1 MAKKN
6 DTRFFENKLLDFV
19 AAKDPLLEMLQW
31 VMDKFM
37 EIEVARKTGAPKGSH
52 SQGRTGYRCGYR
64 VRRFDTRLGTVYL
77 SVPKIRQGGYIP
89 FFVTE
94 KKRSEQALIQ
104 VVQEC
109 WLSGVSTRKIE
120 NIARRLGIE
129 SLSASEVSEINGGLD
144 QMVEEFRTR
153 RLDAEYPVIWADALY
168 EKIRDNHRVVSKA
181 VMVVKAVNLEG
192 RQEILAVEPM
202 ENESEETY
210 SALFRKLQE
219 RGLEKVWLCVSDAHR
234 GLQAAI
240 RSTLH
245 GTSWQRCKV
254 HFMRNILAYVPQRDK
269 ERVAARLRLIWQAPD
284 EKSARAMKAAFCQ
297 EYEKS
302 FPKAVECLEEGF
314 EDSVQFYAFE
324 KLDGRKISSTN
335 TLERLN
341 REIRRRS
348 SVVGIF
354 PSTDSYI
361 RLITSYLLEYSDDWQ
376 TERCYMNAGSI
387 KLQKEILF
395 DAA

>member
-19 AAKDPLLEMLQW
+19 AAQDPLLEMLQW

-37 EIEVARKTGAPKGSH
+37 EIEVAHKTGAEKGIH
-52 SQGRTGYRCGYR
+52 SQTRTGYRCGYR

-109 WLSGVSTRKIE
+109 WLNGVSTRKIE
-120 NIARRLGIE
+120 NIAKGLGIE
-129 SLSASEVSEINGGLD
+129 SLSASEVSEINRGLD
-144 QMVEEFRTR
+144 QMVDEFRSR
-153 RLDAEYPVIWADALY
+153 RLDAEYPVIWVDALY

-192 RQEILAVEPM
+192 QQEILAVEPM

-210 SALFRKLQE
+210 SALFRKLQD
-219 RGLEKVWLCVSDAHR
+219 RGLEKVWLCVSDAHK

-269 ERVAARLRLIWQAPD
+269 ERVAARLKLIWQAPD

-324 KLDGRKISSTN
+324 KLDSRKISSTN

-348 SVVGIF
+348 SDVGIL

-376 TERCYMNAGSI
+376 TERCYMNTSSI
-387 KLQKEILF
+387 QLQKEILF
-395 DAA
+395 NAA